1 MPLVYYCKKCKTE
14 VPVGETC
21 TYCGGKLS
29 KQSEMLSFGTIHAP
43 VQDWFCWNELLRIA
57 LPILGGITALA
68 LGFEWAT
75 GGLPAVEKLVRN
87 GFLGTMLILLGVVL
101 ALFFVL
107 LYLQGSECIHYVLGR
122 QGIHAWTYL
131 QDPKPIQLYTRLLT
145 PEAIEK
151 FAQDEHALEDLTL
164 IRYQTIAWQ
173 DVHRVRLWRE
183 NAVLL
188 IYRPSWWQVM
198 HVNCPIQE
206 WNAVEQMTRQKL
218 KPRKEVVR
226 RVKIEG

>member
-87 GFLGTMLILLGVVL
+87 GFLGTMLILLGAVL

-107 LYLQGSECIHYVLGR
+107 LYLQGSECIHYVLGK

-198 HVNCPIQE
+198 HVNCPIEE
-206 WNAVEQMTRQKL
+206 WTAVEQMTRQKL